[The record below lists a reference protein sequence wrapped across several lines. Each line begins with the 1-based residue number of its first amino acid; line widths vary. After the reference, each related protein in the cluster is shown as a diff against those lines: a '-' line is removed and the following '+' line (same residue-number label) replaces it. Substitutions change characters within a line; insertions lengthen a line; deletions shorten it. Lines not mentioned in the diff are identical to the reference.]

1 MLYFVMLLNEKL
13 LQHTKCYT
21 EGVTHGCLTFVPA
34 LNGRS
39 RTKLLFLLSMEG
51 QGKAGR
57 LVSLADCYAVIVL
70 ADNATFLLA
79 VNRIAASRWHS
90 AIITSAL
97 LSWGCGFESHL
108 GQDFSTC
115 LCPLRHTRSVRN
127 YPILASAERATPIP
141 HNLRSRT
148 FQNYLIGIIFPSLL
162 EGQLLFKLNIS
173 LRVSYRL
180 YWIMLERWYKYKY
193 SHHSQTTNSCLES
206 KNPYNGW

>member
-79 VNRIAASRWHS
+79 ENRIAAYRSHS
-90 AIITSAL
+90 AIMYSVIISCRGSIGRAL
-97 LSWGCGFESHL
+97 APQSGGRGFESHL
-108 GQDFSTC
+108 DQVFFTC

-180 YWIMLERWYKYKY
+180 Y
-193 SHHSQTTNSCLES
+193 
-206 KNPYNGW
+206 